1 MARSDGGGAEKFAW
15 QIQARSGGFPTASGV
30 LHIVHRDLH
39 RLRRNFS
46 RRKAVTVIDIT
57 ARTPFMPRIFCQPPG
72 KSGEKSTRLF
82 HSRVIE
88 PVERG
93 AATCRSRLP
102 KVSFGRRK
110 TTRPRSGRVEKP
122 VDNRVL
128 AQNRTMR
135 GSPVMVQ
142 KLATQSLRERT
153 SNLPS
158 SSLYIRR
165 RPGHCSSMAALASRR
180 VSRVT
185 TAVRRSHW

>member
-15 QIQARSGGFPTASGV
+15 QIQARSGGFPTVSGV

-57 ARTPFMPRIFCQPPG
+57 ARVPFMRRIFCQPPG
-72 KSGEKSTRLF
+72 KSQEKTIRPL
-82 HSRVIE
+82 RGRMAE
-88 PVERG
+88 PVEIQ
-93 AATCRSRLP
+93 
-102 KVSFGRRK
+102 
-110 TTRPRSGRVEKP
+110 
-122 VDNRVL
+122 VL
-128 AQNRTMR
+128 TQNRTMR

>member
-1 MARSDGGGAEKFAW
+1 MARSDGGSAEKFAW

-72 KSGEKSTRLF
+72 KSQE
-82 HSRVIE
+82 
-88 PVERG
+88 
-93 AATCRSRLP
+93 
-102 KVSFGRRK
+102 K